1 MPRRNIALLLFIAAL
16 SLACYLKVNYY
27 GRILVFAM
35 GEIQQRALVEVDQRD
50 LFEGAL
56 DGMTRRLDVH
66 SMYIPPKQL
75 AKFEESLDQEFG
87 GVGIRIMLDRH
98 TKQLTVVTPLY
109 DTPAQ
114 KAGILAGDKILAID
128 GVSTHGLSIQEA
140 SNRMRGKP
148 EEPVVLTI
156 QHPGQQQPIDVT
168 IVRAI
173 IPVDSVLGDRRD
185 ADGHWD
191 YFLEGHD
198 GIGYLRIEN
207 FGEKTV
213 DELKRALDTLTKAG
227 MRGLILD
234 LRNDPGGLL
243 SAAVGTCDLL
253 IDSGVIVTTR
263 DRSKEV
269 KRKYEATGPGTYGG
283 FPVAVLVNQR
293 SASASEIVA
302 ACLQDHHRAVIVGQR
317 TFGKGTVQ
325 EVILLEGGLGA
336 LKLTT
341 SSYWRPSGKDI
352 NRPIRR
358 NANRARG
365 PAEEEDDDDQAA
377 EEDDW
382 GVRPDKGYELV
393 LDEPQRLRLEY
404 WRIRRDANQKLEPGH
419 SPEELDPTDLAA
431 DPQLAKALEYVQ
443 RAAGSG
449 PSSPK

>member
-16 SLACYLKVNYY
+16 SLACYLKVDYY

-35 GEIQQRALVEVDQRD
+35 DEIQERALMEVDQRQ

-56 DGMTRRLDVH
+56 DGMTNRLDRH
-66 SMYIPPKQL
+66 SVYVSPTDL

-87 GVGIRIMLDRH
+87 GVGIRITLDRY

-109 DTPAQ
+109 GTPAQ
-114 KAGILAGDKILAID
+114 KQGIRAGDKILAID
-128 GVSTHGLSIQEA
+128 GVSTHGLSVQDA
-140 SNRMRGKP
+140 VDRMRGKP
-148 EEPVVLTI
+148 GEPVVLSV
-156 QHPGQQQPIDVT
+156 QHAGEQEPIDVT
-168 IVRAI
+168 IVRAV

-185 ADGHWD
+185 AEGHWD
-191 YFLEGHD
+191 YFLEGHE
-198 GIGYLRIEN
+198 GIGYLRIES

-213 DELKRALDTLTKAG
+213 DELRHALAALTKAG

-263 DRSKEV
+263 GRDKEIR
-269 KRKYEATGPGTYGG
+269 KRFEATGRGAYTG
-283 FPVAVLVNQR
+283 FPIAVLVNQK

-325 EVILLEGGLGA
+325 EVIPLERGLGA

-341 SSYWRPSGKDI
+341 SSYWRPSGKNI
-352 NRPIRR
+352 NRPIRT
-358 NANRARG
+358 AADLARR
-365 PAEEEDDDDQAA
+365 PAEEDGHDQPA
-377 EEDDW
+377 ENGDW
-382 GVRPDKGYELV
+382 GVRPDEGYEEV
-393 LDEPQRLRLEY
+393 LDEPRRLRLEY
-404 WRIRRDANQKLEPGH
+404 WRTRRDANQKLEPEH
-419 SPEELDPTDLAA
+419 SPEELDPSDLAA
-431 DPQLAKALEYVQ
+431 DPQLAKALEYIEQ
-443 RAAGSG
+443 AIAG
-449 PSSPK
+449 K